1 MNEFREFQEAKEQK
15 SEGLEERLEA
25 RTQELLEKADALI
38 ESSAELLAEDSLLT
52 KEEIIERNRQEVM
65 EKYHLSEE
73 DFEPLSSDAKSYS
86 PSFGA
91 WTKYDSDIYYK
102 TRELQRDMA
111 AGRKEATKND
121 LNEIKEL
128 EKKRQQELERQEAEK
143 AAKKG

>member
-91 WTKYDSDIYYK
+91 GTKYDSDIYYK

>member
-1 MNEFREFQEAKEQK
+1 
-15 SEGLEERLEA
+15 
-25 RTQELLEKADALI
+25 
-38 ESSAELLAEDSLLT
+38 
-52 KEEIIERNRQEVM
+52 M

-73 DFEPLSSDAKSYS
+73 DFEPLGSDAKSYS